1 MTITPSDH
9 RFAHRAL
16 VSAAS
21 AAMSILIHG
30 GVLAAALL
38 LVERRPGA
46 ISAPT
51 EAISLEFLQS
61 EVIEA
66 VATSPALSAAASQS
80 SVQSEAGAA
89 EDIPESAAPK
99 ALEPVPIEQQLAAKE
114 AVQPET
120 EVEAPKGL
128 DVVQGAHEDPEQAGA
143 ENPSLHPPHAQSH
156 AKPHRERKHTRTV
169 ETAKVTDPAANDKTA
184 SKPVKKGAAQSN
196 AAKASAGSTAR
207 VSASTGSAVNY
218 AALVRA
224 RVAARKP
231 AGGGRRGTVVVF
243 FGVSRSGALVSA
255 SVSRS
260 SGNPSLD
267 ASVLSAV
274 RGAGPFPTPPPG
286 ANLSFRMPFNF
297 K

>member
-1 MTITPSDH
+1 MTITPTDH
-9 RFAHRAL
+9 RFANRAL

-21 AAMSILIHG
+21 AAMSILLHG
-30 GVLAAALL
+30 SVLAAALL

-66 VATSPALSAAASQS
+66 VATSPALSVAASQS

-89 EDIPESAAPK
+89 EDISESAAPK
-99 ALEPVPIEQQLAAKE
+99 ALEPVPIEQQLASKE
-114 AVQPET
+114 PIQPKSKV
-120 EVEAPKGL
+120 EVPKGL
-128 DVVQGAHEDPEQAGA
+128 DVVQGGHEETEQAGA
-143 ENPSLHPPHAQSH
+143 EEPSQR
-156 AKPHRERKHTRTV
+156 REKTQPDTNRRQQQRPVK
-169 ETAKVTDPAANDKTA
+169 TAKVTNAAANDKTDT
-184 SKPVKKGAAQSN
+184 KPVKKGAAQSS

-218 AALVRA
+218 AALVRG

-243 FGVSRSGALVSA
+243 FGLSRSGALVSA

-260 SGNPSLD
+260 SGNTSLD

-286 ANLSFRMPFNF
+286 ANLSFRMPFHF